1 MKFFAPSPLFCWS
14 ANDDGLAVRFAK
26 ARLWQKAQS
35 LKAPHEAQR
44 GYRRMQM
51 LAECGEAEVRG
62 VDTGIFVASVD
73 AVRLDESTRELFQL
87 PFCWP
92 GGLRLKTESVPNL
105 PGFIA
110 RLGLVDAM
118 ADVIWNWRLRGPIL
132 EVGDDHYLPTAAQ
145 FAALWAFKAWK
156 ECASKSELDHLSLL
170 ASLRE
175 AHDEGC
181 LIDLEAYS
189 DEGAAIVRADELT
202 VHSTED
208 QATGDLILCPLPN
221 GKFPDVSAS
230 EMEQRLAQL
239 DGDEP
244 RRVVRVGKRI
254 ILLDEQQT
262 SVARAVKERSRVPRE
277 ARQAFERDPA
287 RWLSDYVFPDVP
299 IEFSPRVTGIG
310 EWKGGY
316 MGAVNGDPED
326 WFGAKPGPEKTKP
339 EPGTDNDESDRD
351 SNSGGDEGPPDEK
364 PAVLHPLII
373 PNDTELGYG
382 WPLTAIGET
391 SEQPYQPSFSQY
403 ARQPLPHQEEAIRWL
418 LDHAR
423 RALQNREI
431 VAEQR
436 AWGAGALLAD
446 DMGLGKS
453 FTTLIALAEWFRHW
467 RQVTNTEP
475 PAVLFV
481 VPLSLIG
488 NWEEEMAKA
497 FLGLDNDN
505 AAALLKDRRKWDEV
519 VRHNHSIGK
528 FPFSRVVGAQ
538 GDFDLG
544 RFRRNDKGDQAEPG
558 NVREFGL
565 CFGDG
570 SERSL
575 DLPGSCVI
583 TTYQTLRD
591 YRFSFAAAQW
601 GAAIFDEAQHIKN
614 PNAQQTIAAKALRAL
629 FRITLTGT
637 PVENHLGDF
646 WCILDTAEP
655 GPLGAFADFR
665 KKWIYPMVQDRS
677 RMHELGKEL
686 RDHIGGLMLRRTK
699 EESLEGLP
707 GKKGQDVMIECPMTV
722 EQEALYAEAREAVN
736 NTDPIAVAA
745 AKGQHLAA
753 LWHLRQI
760 SLHPDLI
767 GGGSIRSAKTEIE
780 CRRVLG
786 RSGKLAWLLGLL
798 DVVRDKGEKVLIF
811 CVLKEL
817 QEALSGHLEV
827 IYGLQ
832 VPIING
838 DTKATSRRN
847 PEETRLGLIAEFSK
861 KPGFGLCVL
870 SPIAAGAGLNIIA
883 ANHVVHLERHWNPA
897 KEAQATDRAYRIGQQ
912 KEVTVYLPSAIHS
925 DVASFDTILHRLLEK
940 KRAIQGALGLIPP
953 DSVSGPE
960 LMAELFGQ
968 PNNSGRKL
976 GAPIALEDALH
987 FSWQMFEALIA
998 VLYERDSERVILTPQ
1013 SADHGSDVVAL
1024 GWGPSRENVLIQ
1036 CKFTKSDKLDSEEGV
1051 RAVYSSAPFFERP
1064 LGTTFSKRAL
1074 HTTARKFGKRSRSS
1088 AHSCAVELHG
1098 RDWLHQALVRH
1109 KPTLREVLDRGS
1121 RREKL

>member
-1 MKFFAPSPLFCWS
+1 MPFFSPAPDFIWS

-26 ARLWQKAQS
+26 AKLWQKAQS
-35 LKAPHEAQR
+35 LKASPEVQR

-51 LAECGEAEVRG
+51 LAECGEAEVRTVDAG
-62 VDTGIFVASVD
+62 VFMASED

-92 GGLRLKTESVPNL
+92 GGLRLETESVPNL

-110 RLGLVDAM
+110 RLGLEDAL
-118 ADVIWNWRLRGPIL
+118 AGVRWNWRLRGPVL
-132 EVGDDHYLPTAAQ
+132 EVGDEHYLPTAAQ
-145 FAALWAFKAWK
+145 FAALSAFKAWK
-156 ECASKSELDHLSLL
+156 ERASKGELDHLSLL

-181 LIDLEAYS
+181 LIDLEAYN
-189 DEGAAIVRADELT
+189 DEGAAIVRADEIT
-202 VHSTED
+202 IHSKED
-208 QATGDLILCPLPN
+208 KATGDLILCPLPN
-221 GKFPDVSAS
+221 GKFPDVSAD

-244 RRVVRVGKRI
+244 RKVVRVGKRI
-254 ILLDEQQT
+254 ILLDEEQT

-277 ARQAFERDPA
+277 ARRAFERDPA
-287 RWLSDYVFPDVP
+287 RWLSDNVFPDVP
-299 IEFSPRVTGIG
+299 VEFSPRVTGIG

-326 WFGAKPGPEKTKP
+326 WFGAKPEPEKKKP
-339 EPGTDNDESDRD
+339 DTECEKDGEHADSDEADESP
-351 SNSGGDEGPPDEK
+351 EQKTP
-364 PAVLHPLII
+364 VLHPLII

-382 WPLTAIGET
+382 WSFAALGAS
-391 SEQPYQPSFSQY
+391 SEEPYQPDFFQY
-403 ARQPLPHQEEAIRWL
+403 ARHPLPHQEEAIRWL
-418 LDHAR
+418 MGHAR
-423 RALQNREI
+423 RALQHREI

-453 FTTLIALAEWFRHW
+453 FTTLIALAEWLRHW
-467 RQVTNTEP
+467 RRVTNTEP

-481 VPLSLIG
+481 VPLSLME
-488 NWEEEMAKA
+488 NWKA
-497 FLGLDNDN
+497 EINATFGSSNGPFL
-505 AAALLKDRRKWDEV
+505 
-519 VRHNHSIGK
+519 
-528 FPFSRVVGAQ
+528 RVVMAQ
-538 GDFDLG
+538 PDFELQQ
-544 RFRRNDKGDQAEPG
+544 FRRNPSAVDIAEPG

-665 KKWIYPMVQDRS
+665 KKWIYPMVKERA

-686 RDHIGGLMLRRTK
+686 REHVGGLMLRRTK
-699 EESLEGLP
+699 EESLKGLP
-707 GKKGQDVMIECPMTV
+707 GKTIVPVNCPMSA
-722 EQEALYAEAREAVN
+722 EQEVLYAEARGAVN
-736 NTDPIAVAA
+736 NTDPTGDVA

-767 GGGSIRSAKTEIE
+767 GGGSIRSAKTETE
-780 CRRVLG
+780 CRRILR
-786 RSGKLAWLLGLL
+786 RSGKLVWLLDLL

-817 QEALSGHLEV
+817 QEALSAHFEV
-827 IYGLQ
+827 IYGIQ

-912 KEVTVYLPSAIHS
+912 KEVTVYLPSATHGEF
-925 DVASFDTILHRLLEK
+925 ASFDLILHRLLEK
-940 KRAIQGALGLIPP
+940 KRALQGALGLTPP
-953 DSVSGPE
+953 DSVSAPE
-960 LMAELFGQ
+960 LIAELFGQ
-968 PNNSGRKL
+968 SKNNGRKL
-976 GAPIALEDALH
+976 AAPIALEDALH

-998 VLYERDSERVILTPQ
+998 VLYERESERVILTPQ

-1024 GWGPSRENVLIQ
+1024 GWGPKRENVLIQ
-1036 CKFTKSDKLDSEEGV
+1036 CKFTKNDKLDSEEGV
-1051 RAVYSSAPFFERP
+1051 RAVCSSAPFFERP
-1064 LGTTFSKRAL
+1064 LGKTFSRRAL
-1074 HTTARKFGKRSRSS
+1074 HTTARKFGSRSKRSAQICS
-1088 AHSCAVELHG
+1088 VELHG
-1098 RDWLHQALVRH
+1098 RDWLHQALVKY
-1109 KPTLREVLDRGS
+1109 KPTLSEVMDRGS
-1121 RREKL
+1121 RRERL

>member
-1 MKFFAPSPLFCWS
+1 
-14 ANDDGLAVRFAK
+14 
-26 ARLWQKAQS
+26 
-35 LKAPHEAQR
+35 
-44 GYRRMQM
+44 MQ
-51 LAECGEAEVRG
+51 CPVS
-62 VDTGIFVASVD
+62 F
-73 AVRLDESTRELFQL
+73 
-87 PFCWP
+87 
-92 GGLRLKTESVPNL
+92 
-105 PGFIA
+105 
-110 RLGLVDAM
+110 
-118 ADVIWNWRLRGPIL
+118 RGPVL

-145 FAALWAFKAWK
+145 FAALSAFKAWK
-156 ECASKSELDHLSLL
+156 ERTSKSELDHLSLL
-170 ASLRE
+170 ASLQE
-175 AHDEGC
+175 SHDEGC
-181 LIDLEAYS
+181 LIDLEAYN

-202 VHSTED
+202 IHSKED
-208 QATGDLILCPLPN
+208 KATGDLILCPLPN
-221 GKFPDVSAS
+221 GKFPDVSAD

-239 DGDEP
+239 DGVEP
-244 RRVVRVGKRI
+244 RKVVRVGKRI
-254 ILLDEQQT
+254 ILLDEEQT
-262 SVARAVKERSRVPRE
+262 SVARAVKERLRVPRE

-287 RWLSDYVFPDVP
+287 RWLSDNVFPDVP
-299 IEFSPRVTGIG
+299 VEFSPRVTGIG

-326 WFGAKPGPEKTKP
+326 WFGAKPEPEKKKP
-339 EPGTDNDESDRD
+339 DTEREKDEEPFGGSEADESP
-351 SNSGGDEGPPDEK
+351 EQKTP
-364 PAVLHPLII
+364 VLHPLII

-382 WPLTAIGET
+382 WSFAALGVS
-391 SEQPYQPSFSQY
+391 SEEPYQPDFFQY
-403 ARQPLPHQEEAIRWL
+403 ARHPLPHQEEAIRWL
-418 LDHAR
+418 MGHAR
-423 RALQNREI
+423 RALQHREI

-481 VPLSLIG
+481 VPLSLME
-488 NWEEEMAKA
+488 NWKA
-497 FLGLDNDN
+497 EINATFGSSNGPFL
-505 AAALLKDRRKWDEV
+505 
-519 VRHNHSIGK
+519 
-528 FPFSRVVGAQ
+528 RVVMAQ
-538 GDFDLG
+538 PDFELQQ
-544 RFRRNDKGDQAEPG
+544 FRRTPTAVDIAEPG
-558 NVREFGL
+558 KVRELGL

-665 KKWIYPMVQDRS
+665 KKWIYPMVKDRA
-677 RMHELGKEL
+677 RMQELGKEL
-686 RDHIGGLMLRRTK
+686 REHVGGLMLRRTK
-699 EESLEGLP
+699 EESLKGLP
-707 GKKGQDVMIECPMTV
+707 GKTIVPVNCEMSA
-722 EQEALYAEAREAVN
+722 EQEALYAEARGAVN
-736 NTDPIAVAA
+736 NADLTVDVVP
-745 AKGQHLAA
+745 KGQHLAA

-767 GGGSIRSAKTEIE
+767 GGGSIRSAKTEAE
-780 CRRVLG
+780 CRRILR
-786 RSGKLAWLLGLL
+786 RSGKLAWLLDLL
-798 DVVRDKGEKVLIF
+798 DVIRNKGEKVLIF

-817 QEALSGHLEV
+817 QEALSAHLEI
-827 IYGLQ
+827 IYGIQ

-883 ANHVVHLERHWNPA
+883 ANYVVHLERHWNPA

-912 KEVTVYLPSAIHS
+912 KEVTVYLPSATHGEF
-925 DVASFDTILHRLLEK
+925 ASFDLILHRLLEK
-940 KRAIQGALGLIPP
+940 KRALQGALGLTPP
-953 DSVSGPE
+953 DSVSAPE
-960 LMAELFGQ
+960 LIAELFGQ
-968 PNNSGRKL
+968 PKNNGRKL

-998 VLYERDSERVILTPQ
+998 VLYERESERVILTPQ

-1024 GWGPSRENVLIQ
+1024 GWGPKRENVLIQ
-1036 CKFTKSDKLDSEEGV
+1036 CKFTKNDKLDSEDGV
-1051 RAVYSSAPFFERP
+1051 RAVCSSAPFFERP
-1064 LGTTFSKRAL
+1064 LGKTFSKRAL
-1074 HTTARKFGKRSRSS
+1074 HTTARRFGTRSKRSAQICS
-1088 AHSCAVELHG
+1088 VELHG
-1098 RDWLHQALVRH
+1098 RDWLNLALVKYR
-1109 KPTLREVLDRGS
+1109 PTLGEVLDRGS
-1121 RREKL
+1121 RREKI